1 MKKIDI
7 EDKLIISKFTK
18 DYNIQASELSFT
30 NLYAWREKY
39 RFNYM
44 ILEGFLWLINI
55 KNDTYY
61 LSQPLGDYSNKQAF
75 KKSVEQLKTFM
86 GKRSI
91 IIKKSDKTLIQT
103 LKSLDYSFTYESIR
117 NDYDYVY
124 DFEKMK
130 TLSGNK
136 YHKKK
141 NHVNQFKKK
150 YDYHYEVLSESH
162 FDNVRKICNEWF
174 EDSDDEKYAI
184 EDVLNHYN
192 ILDVTGGVLYVKD
205 EPVGFIIGERL
216 NEETLVIHFEK
227 GVQGYHGIYQM
238 IFYQYLQNLEGY
250 TYINREQDLGITGLR
265 KSKLS
270 YHPVKFIEKYNVR
283 FI

>member
-7 EDKLIISKFTK
+7 EDKLIISKFTN

-86 GKRSI
+86 GNRSI
-91 IIKKSDKTLIQT
+91 IIKKSDEALIQT

-162 FDNVRKICNEWF
+162 FDDVRKICNEWF

-205 EPVGFIIGERL
+205 KPVGFIIGERL

-227 GVQGYHGIYQM
+227 AVQGYHGIYQM
-238 IFYQYLQNLEGY
+238 VFYQYLQNLEGY
-250 TYINREQDLGITGLR
+250 IYINREQDLGITGLR

-270 YHPVKFIEKYNVR
+270 YHPIKFIEKYNVR
-283 FI
+283 LI

>member
-7 EDKLIISKFTK
+7 EDKLIINKFTN
-18 DYNIQASELSFT
+18 DYKIQASELSFT

-55 KNDTYY
+55 KDDTYY

-86 GKRSI
+86 GNRSI
-91 IIKKSDKTLIQT
+91 IIKKSDEALIQT
-103 LKSLDYSFTYESIR
+103 LKSLGYSFTYESIR
-117 NDYDYVY
+117 NDYDYIY

-150 YDYHYEVLSESH
+150 YDYHYEVLSEIH
-162 FDNVRKICNEWF
+162 FDDVRKICNEWF
-174 EDSDDEKYAI
+174 EDSADEKYAI
-184 EDVLNHYN
+184 EDVLNHYDL
-192 ILDVTGGVLYVKD
+192 LDVTGGVLYVKD
-205 EPVGFIIGERL
+205 KPVGFIIGEKL
-216 NEETLVIHFEK
+216 NNETLVIHFEK

-238 IFYQYLQNLEGY
+238 LFYQYLQDLEGY
-250 TYINREQDLGITGLR
+250 TYINREQDLGIAGLR